1 MRRIIASVNTT
12 LDGYMEGPDGE
23 GDLGW
28 LMPFVPDGI
37 ADNARLLGEETDAI
51 LLGRG
56 TYHGFAGFWP
66 AQEGEFAD
74 LMNHPP
80 KYVFSRG
87 GALADPPWGS
97 YDNAYLV
104 EGDVEERVRAMKAE
118 DGKDMVILGK
128 RRARVEPPR
137 PRPGR
142 RAPDRRLPR
151 RAGRGEAL
159 PARRRPDGRP
169 GAPGVEA
176 VSRRRRAPD
185 LPRSVV
191 GTTGKSPGPGR
202 REGPGLVVRGL
213 VGRYAAAGSGSAR
226 MTTASTTRMISSTGM
241 PARAACLRIASGPV
255 AS

>member
-118 DGKDMVILGK
+118 DGKDMVILASG
-128 RRARVEPPR
+128 
-137 PRPGR
+137 
-142 RAPDRRLPR
+142 
-151 RAGRGEAL
+151 
-159 PARRRPDGRP
+159 
-169 GAPGVEA
+169 
-176 VSRRRRAPD
+176 
-185 LPRSVV
+185 
-191 GTTGKSPGPGR
+191 
-202 REGPGLVVRGL
+202 GLVSSLLGLGL
-213 VGRYAAAGSGSAR
+213 VDE
-226 MTTASTTRMISSTGM
+226 
-241 PARAACLRIASGPV
+241 LRIAVCPV
-255 AS
+255 VLGAGKRYLRDVGRTVGLELLESKRYPGGGVLLTYRVPS